1 MKRQIA
7 ELSSKIKTLNFR
19 RTKTSEIL
27 EKQDLQASEP
37 KKQSII
43 NISKA
48 VNELKETIEEKK
60 FAKGADEGAIA
71 EWSKLYESELE
82 KADQDI
88 KLLDQQ
94 IKKMD
99 DDEREAKTAYEH
111 ERKLAF
117 ELELFERKAKFQEEL
132 EKTKQD
138 LIWRHVPTSDNPA
151 DRASRAGDLSD
162 AELWWRG
169 PNWLKDPERWP
180 DEIVPQPTVESNAEA
195 KLVKSVL
202 GVAVND
208 GNEADE
214 VLKKFPVQKALRVCA
229 WMRRFANNALHKRG
243 RSLVI
248 GPLTTSELAR
258 QRQFYIKRA
267 QENCDLEKI
276 WSNEYLRSLRERHRT
291 KKTKRGF
298 TPKVED
304 VVIISDDEKKRGQ
317 WSLGVVEELVAGKDG
332 EVRVAK
338 VRSKKSHLER
348 AV

>member
-1 MKRQIA
+1 MERQIA

-19 RTKTSEIL
+19 CTKTSEIL
-27 EKQDLQASEP
+27 EKQDRQASERE
-37 KKQSII
+37 KQSII

-60 FAKGADEGAIA
+60 FAKGEDEEAIA

-94 IKKMD
+94 IKKVD

-138 LIWRHVPTSDNPA
+138 D
-151 DRASRAGDLSD
+151 
-162 AELWWRG
+162 
-169 PNWLKDPERWP
+169 
-180 DEIVPQPTVESNAEA
+180 IVPQPTVESNAEA

-202 GVAVND
+202 AVAVAVND

-214 VLKKFPVQKALRVCA
+214 VLKKFPLQKALRVCA

-243 RSLVI
+243 RSRVI
-248 GPLTTSELAR
+248 GPLTTSKLAR
-258 QRQFYIKRA
+258 QRQFYIERA
-267 QENCDLEKI
+267 QENCDLD
-276 WSNEYLRSLRERHRT
+276 
-291 KKTKRGF
+291 
-298 TPKVED
+298 P
-304 VVIISDDEKKRGQ
+304 VVITADDEKKRGK
-317 WSLGVVEELVAGKDG
+317 WSLGVVKELVAGKDG
-332 EVRVAK
+332 EVRVA

-348 AV
+348 AVQQLYPLELSCDVEPPAKAVMNPEAPTFRPKRAAAVTARQRIREVTENDRDEH